1 MFNNKT
7 LLITGGTGSFGN
19 AVIRKFLNTGIKE
32 IRIFSRDEKKQ
43 DDMRNAYRNDK
54 LKFYI
59 GNVRDYDSIHS
70 AMNGVDY
77 VFHAA
82 ALKQVPSCEFFPL
95 EAVRTNILGTENVL
109 NAAISQNVRK
119 AIVLSTDKAV
129 YPINAM
135 GMSKALMEKV
145 MTAKAR
151 TVDEN
156 KIVLCGTRY
165 GNVIA
170 SRGSVIPLFVE
181 QIKAGKL
188 LTITD
193 PNMSRFIMSL
203 ENAIELVLYAF
214 RNGEGGDIFVQK
226 APACTIGDLA
236 VAVKELFGAKNEV
249 KIIGT
254 RHGEKLFEALLN
266 REEMANAL
274 DLGDYYKISIDT
286 RDLNYNKYFIEGE
299 EQISGKEDYTS
310 NNTKILNVEEIKEVL
325 LKVDY
330 IQEELCNHE

>member
-1 MFNNKT
+1 MLKNKT

-19 AVIRKFLNTGIKE
+19 AVIKKFLNTGVKE

-43 DDMRNAYRNDK
+43 DDMRIAYRNEK

-70 AMNGVDY
+70 AMHGVDY

-95 EAVRTNILGTENVL
+95 EAVKTNVLGTENVL
-109 NAAISQNVRK
+109 NAAISQVVRK
-119 AIVLSTDKAV
+119 VIVLSTDKAV

-151 TVDEN
+151 TVNEK

-170 SRGSVIPLFVE
+170 SRGSVIPLFVD
-181 QIKAGKL
+181 QIKKGVP
-188 LTITD
+188 LTVTD
-193 PNMSRFIMSL
+193 PNMTRFIMSL
-203 ENAIELVLYAF
+203 ENAVDLVLYAF
-214 RNGEGGDIFVQK
+214 QNGEPGDIFVQK

-236 VAVKELFGAKNEV
+236 AAVKGLFRAENEIKV
-249 KIIGT
+249 IGT
-254 RHGEKLFEALLN
+254 RHGEKLFETLLN
-266 REEMANAL
+266 REEMASAL

-310 NNTKILNVEEIKEVL
+310 NNTTILNVEEIKEVL

-330 IQEELCNHE
+330 IQAELGK